1 MNVRTGSEA
10 SASRDVEGGVEG
22 EAQDVAR
29 LGVDVWTRS
38 AATRRR
44 ARRPTAPVGTARHSP
59 PQLPQVS
66 VRRGRLLA
74 ALDMAVRSRVTL
86 VVAPTGC
93 GKTVLL
99 SQWVASH
106 PRRRIQWL
114 TADPHDNDP
123 QRFAAR
129 LRSALESAELAPES
143 AADGRVTPPVVLIL
157 DDAHLISNTLSFD
170 ELEAQL
176 EDTPGLHLIL
186 SARANPGFPVH
197 RFRLRDQVADLRQ
210 GVLTFDHAEARE
222 LLTRVGRRRITDE
235 QVDALWQRTEGW
247 PSGLYFA
254 SLSLSC
260 VNDVDEFVQTFAA
273 DDRHVADYLIEGV
286 LELQDPH
293 VQSFLLATSVLDK
306 MSVPLCN
313 YVLRDSDAQA
323 ILQQLER
330 ASIVIWSLDEGGT
343 WFRYHGLLRVL
354 LRQHLRLTAPHLEQ
368 TLLLRAADWHLA
380 HGGSTEVI
388 GYLVEA
394 GANERAVEVI
404 REHGPH
410 LLLEG
415 SPKTVTDCIDSLSE
429 AIRTTDPD
437 VMLLELAARVSS
449 HDLLEAGRILHQLE
463 AIPRRP
469 LADRMA
475 AEALRGVWLL
485 RQGAPKK
492 AIAAADRAL
501 EDSGAGAAREEIS
514 RMHEHLVGQAHLVR
528 AIAFAELGR
537 PDEASAAVIPLLD
550 GGPPLL
556 VIRAYGVQA
565 LIYAQSGRLRLA
577 IRTAGRALDLAEAN
591 GRADDPA
598 VALALVALAIVAREQ
613 DRSDRADDALD
624 AARLRSDG
632 DPFVDRL
639 IDIEKAELSFRVDPR
654 DRERSRRL
662 ADASNG

>member
-1 MNVRTGSEA
+1 VNVR
-10 SASRDVEGGVEG
+10 
-22 EAQDVAR
+22 
-29 LGVDVWTRS
+29 RS
-38 AATRRR
+38 
-44 ARRPTAPVGTARHSP
+44 
-59 PQLPQVS
+59 
-66 VRRGRLLA
+66 RLLA
-74 ALDMAVRSRVTL
+74 ALDAAVRSRVTL

-106 PRRRIQWL
+106 RRRRIEWL
-114 TADPHDNDP
+114 TIDAHDNDP
-123 QRFAAR
+123 ERFARR
-129 LRSALESAELAPES
+129 LRTALASANLTPDAVGDA
-143 AADGRVTPPVVLIL
+143 RVTPPVVLIL
-157 DDAHLISNTLSFD
+157 DDAHLITNALSFD

-176 EDTPGLHLIL
+176 EDTPGLHLVL
-186 SARANPGFPVH
+186 SARANPTFPVH
-197 RFRLRDQVADLRQ
+197 RFRLRDQVAELRQ
-210 GVLTFDHAEARE
+210 SALTFDHAEARE
-222 LLTRVGRRRITDE
+222 LLTRVARRRITDE
-235 QVDALWQRTEGW
+235 QVNALWERTEGW

-254 SLSLSC
+254 SLSLSS
-260 VNDVDEFVQTFAA
+260 VNDVDNFVQTFAA

-286 LELQDPH
+286 LELQDPVVH
-293 VQSFLLATSVLDK
+293 SFLLATSVLDK
-306 MSVPLCN
+306 MSVALCN

-330 ASIVIWSLDEGGT
+330 ASIVVWSLDEGGT

-394 GANERAVEVI
+394 GANDRAVEVI

-415 SPKTVTDCIDSLSE
+415 SPKTVTECISSLSE
-429 AIRTTDPD
+429 SVRNSDPD
-437 VMLLELAARVSS
+437 VMLLELAARVSA
-449 HDLLEAGRILHQLE
+449 HELLEAGRILHQLE
-463 AIPRRP
+463 AIPRRS
-469 LADRMA
+469 LADRIA
-475 AEALRGVWLL
+475 AEALRGIWLL

-492 AIAAADRAL
+492 AMAAADRAL
-501 EDSGAGAAREEIS
+501 EDTASANPRDEVS
-514 RMHEHLVGQAHLVR
+514 RMHEHLVGEAHLVR

-537 PDEASAAVIPLLD
+537 PDDASAAVSPLLD
-550 GGPPLL
+550 GGPPVLA
-556 VIRAYGVQA
+556 VRALGVRA

-577 IRTAGRALDLAEAN
+577 IRTAGRALDLAEAS

-624 AARLRSDG
+624 AARLHSDG

-639 IDIEKAELSFRVDPR
+639 IEIEKAELSFRIDPR
-654 DRERSRRL
+654 DRDRSGQL
-662 ADASNG
+662 ADASHA

>member
-1 MNVRTGSEA
+1 MNLRTGTEA
-10 SASRDVEGGVEG
+10 SVSPDTDG
-22 EAQDVAR
+22 EDQDVAR
-29 LGVDVWTRS
+29 LGFDVWKQS

-44 ARRPTAPVGTARHSP
+44 ARKTPALVGEARHAP
-59 PQLPQVS
+59 PPLPQVN
-66 VRRGRLLA
+66 VRRSRLLA
-74 ALDMAVRSRVTL
+74 ALDGAVRSRVTL

-106 PRRRIQWL
+106 RRRRIQWL
-114 TADPHDNDP
+114 TVDPHDNDP
-123 QRFAAR
+123 ERFAIR
-129 LRSALESAELAPES
+129 LRSALSDANVTPDASGE
-143 AADGRVTPPVVLIL
+143 GRVTPPVVLIL
-157 DDAHLISNTLSFD
+157 DDAHLITNSLSFD

-186 SARANPGFPVH
+186 SARANPTFPVH
-197 RFRLRDQVADLRQ
+197 RFRLRDQVAELRQ
-210 GVLTFDHAEARE
+210 SALTFDHAEARE
-222 LLTRVGRRRITDE
+222 LLTRVAHRRITDD
-235 QVDALWQRTEGW
+235 QVNALWERTEGW

-254 SLSLSC
+254 SLSLSS
-260 VNDVDEFVQTFAA
+260 VDDVDLFVRTFAA

-306 MSVPLCN
+306 MSVTLCN

-323 ILQQLER
+323 LLQQLER
-330 ASIVIWSLDEGGT
+330 ASIVVWSLDDGGT

-394 GANERAVEVI
+394 GANDRAVEVI

-415 SPKTVTDCIDSLSE
+415 SPKTVTDCISSLSE
-429 AIRTTDPD
+429 SIRTTDPD
-437 VMLLELAARVSS
+437 VMLLELAARVSA
-449 HDLLEAGRILHQLE
+449 HEIVEAGRVLHQLE
-463 AIPRRP
+463 AIPRRSH
-469 LADRMA
+469 ADRMA

-485 RQGAPKK
+485 RQGASKR

-501 EDSGAGAAREEIS
+501 EDTTLSSSHDEIS
-514 RMHEHLVGQAHLVR
+514 RMHEHLVGEAHLVR

-537 PDEASAAVIPLLD
+537 PDDASAAVSPLLD
-550 GGPPLL
+550 GAPPVLA
-556 VIRAYGVQA
+556 IRAHGVRA
-565 LIYAQSGRLRLA
+565 LLYAQSGRLRLA
-577 IRTAGRALDLAEAN
+577 IRTAAKALDLADAS

-598 VALALVALAIVAREQ
+598 VALALVALAIVARGQ

-624 AARLRSDG
+624 AAR
-632 DPFVDRL
+632 VH
-639 IDIEKAELSFRVDPR
+639 
-654 DRERSRRL
+654 
-662 ADASNG
+662 